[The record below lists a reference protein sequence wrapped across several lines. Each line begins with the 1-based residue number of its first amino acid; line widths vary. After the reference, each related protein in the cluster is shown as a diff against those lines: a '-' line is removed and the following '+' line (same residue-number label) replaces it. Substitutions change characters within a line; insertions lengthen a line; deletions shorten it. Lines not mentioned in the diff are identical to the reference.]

1 MAMGR
6 SGGGSIVNRQ
16 GHAPAGRRQGLV
28 ATLLLLGC
36 AWGTAAEAQ
45 PAAGFPARPIRI
57 IVPVQA
63 GAPSD
68 VIARMLGPR
77 LTEAW
82 HQPVI
87 AENRVGATGL
97 IAAEAMYKAPADGHT
112 MIVMTLTQLISTLVY
127 QKYVLATDFAA
138 VSLLGA
144 TPFTI
149 AVNAG
154 LPVKNVAELVAY
166 ARARPGELAYASTG
180 MWGSAHLCMES
191 FNSLAGL
198 KMLHVPHPGAPVATN
213 ALVSGDVK
221 VYCAAALSVAKLAQ
235 TGKLRLLGVT
245 YQQPTRLM
253 PGLVPVSDTLPGFE
267 LLGWYGLQVN
277 KGTPADVV
285 ARINAEVVRIV
296 KNPEIGERMVATG
309 VDPLG
314 SSAAE
319 FGGFLQREA
328 ERWSRV
334 LREHNAKPE
343 DL

>member
-1 MAMGR
+1 MTR
-6 SGGGSIVNRQ
+6 SRILPSRS
-16 GHAPAGRRQGLV
+16 AGLRAV
-28 ATLLLLGC
+28 AGIASAAVALPSAL
-36 AWGTAAEAQ
+36 AQTAATY
-45 PAAGFPARPIRI
+45 PSRPIRI

-68 VIARMLGPR
+68 VIARMIGPR

-82 HQPVI
+82 RQPVI

-97 IAAEAMYKAPADGHT
+97 IAAETMYKAPADGHT

-127 QKYVLATDFAA
+127 QKYVLATDFSA
-138 VSLLGA
+138 VSLVGA

-149 AVNAG
+149 AVNAA
-154 LPVKNVAELVAY
+154 LPVRNVAELVAY
-166 ARARPGELAYASTG
+166 AKGRPGELAYASTG

-191 FNSLAGL
+191 FNALAGV

-221 VYCAAALSVAKLAQ
+221 VFCAAALSVAKLAQ
-235 TGKLRLLGVT
+235 GGKIRLLGVT
-245 YQQPTRLM
+245 YQQPTKLM
-253 PGLVPVSDTLPGFE
+253 PGLAPVSDTLPGFE
-267 LLGWYGLQVN
+267 LLGWYGMQVN
-277 KGTPADVV
+277 KGSPADVI
-285 ARINAEVVRIV
+285 AKINAEIVRAV
-296 KNPEIGERMVATG
+296 KTPEIAERMLATG

-319 FGGFLQREA
+319 FTGFLQREA
-328 ERWSRV
+328 DRWSKV
-334 LREHNAKPE
+334 LKEHNAKPE